1 MFLHVCACNKHICA
15 QVCIRGLTDSKHSF
29 FIDRYAARTPLS
41 ALFNASLKSH
51 LATIFIRLECQMC
64 VSSQVH
70 LSSLFLYSSA
80 RSRGRLRALRDGG
93 FFLLDPSA
101 PAVWLA
107 IYKEQQA
114 AVYLSEHHRAL
125 LVHFMLLLCNTKAY
139 AWRDHTIGE
148 QIASKLLETICPASS
163 TLNYV
168 LWGWECH
175 RFVRVSPVNK
185 VEQY

>member
-1 MFLHVCACNKHICA
+1 LHVCTCSTHICA
-15 QVCIRGLTDSKHSF
+15 QVGCIHGLTDSKHSF

-107 IYKEQQA
+107 IYKEQQGA
-114 AVYLSEHHRAL
+114 IYLLEHHAATVQYQSICLKGSHHWRAN
-125 LVHFMLLLCNTKAY
+125 C
-139 AWRDHTIGE
+139 
-148 QIASKLLETICPASS
+148 
-163 TLNYV
+163 
-168 LWGWECH
+168 
-175 RFVRVSPVNK
+175 
-185 VEQY
+185 